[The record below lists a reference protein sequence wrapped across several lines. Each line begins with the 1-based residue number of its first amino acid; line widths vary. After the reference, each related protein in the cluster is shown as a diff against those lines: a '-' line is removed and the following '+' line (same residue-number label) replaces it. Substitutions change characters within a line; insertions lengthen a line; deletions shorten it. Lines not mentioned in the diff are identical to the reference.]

1 MSSESCSETIPKYI
15 LRGRDE
21 PLKKSKLTL
30 EERHRQCLSVGEECI
45 QEAELLELLKRK
57 EHPICYD
64 GFEPSGRMHIA
75 QCILKTINVNKLT
88 ECGCIFVFYVADWF
102 ALLNNKMGGD
112 LEKIKIVGEY
122 FVHIWK
128 AAGMD
133 MTNVRFVWAS
143 DFINGEDSNAY
154 WLRVFDI
161 SRKFN
166 ITRIKRCCQIM
177 GRQESDEQ
185 PCASVFYPC
194 MQCADIF
201 HLKADICQLGM
212 DQRKVN
218 MLAREYCDVAGIK
231 QKPVILSHKMLPGLL
246 EGQEKMSKSD
256 TSSAIFVEDTPEAV
270 VKKIK
275 KAFCPPGVIEGNPCI
290 EYINALVFPKFGHF
304 HVSRKEE
311 YGGDITFATKEDL
324 HQAYLSGDLH
334 PGDLKKGLSDAL
346 NLMLQPIRD
355 HFNTD
360 PRAKE
365 LLQLVQSFKVT
376 K

>member
-1 MSSESCSETIPKYI
+1 MSSNSCTETIPKYI
-15 LRGRDE
+15 LKGSEE
-21 PLKKSKLTL
+21 PLKRSKLTL
-30 EERHRQCLSVGEECI
+30 EERHKLCLSVAEECI

-88 ECGCIFVFYVADWF
+88 ECGCVFVFYVADWF

-143 DFINGEDSNAY
+143 DFINGEDSNEY

-177 GRQESDEQ
+177 GRQENDEQ

-201 HLKADICQLGM
+201 QLKADICQLGM

-256 TSSAIFVEDTPEAV
+256 TSSAIFVEDTPEAI

-275 KAFCPPGVIEGNPCI
+275 KAFCPPGIIEGNPCI
-290 EYINALVFPKFGHF
+290 EYINTLVFPKFGHF

-311 YGGDITFATKEDL
+311 YGGDITFTNKEDF
-324 HQAYLSGDLH
+324 HKAYLSGDLH

>member
-1 MSSESCSETIPKYI
+1 MESSNLVPRYI
-15 LRGRDE
+15 LDGSRE
-21 PLKKSKLTL
+21 PLKKSRLSL
-30 EERHRQCLSVGEECI
+30 EERHELCLSIGEECI
-45 QEAELLELLKRK
+45 QEAELLELLRKK

-88 ECGCIFVFYVADWF
+88 ECGCVFVFYIADWF

-112 LEKIKIVGEY
+112 LDKIKIVGEY
-122 FVHIWK
+122 FIHIWK

-143 DFINGEDSNAY
+143 DFISGADSREY
-154 WLRVFDI
+154 WQRVFDI

-185 PCASVFYPC
+185 PCSSVIYPC

-218 MLAREYCDVAGIK
+218 MLAREYCDVAGIRN
-231 QKPVILSHKMLPGLL
+231 KPVILSHKMLPGLL

-256 TSSAIFVEDTPEAV
+256 TSSAIFVEDPPEVV

-275 KAFCPPGVIEGNPCI
+275 KAFCPPGVVEGNPCI
-290 EYINALVFPKFGHF
+290 EYIDSLIFPKLGYFQ
-304 HVSRKEE
+304 VTRKPEH
-311 YGGDITFATKEDL
+311 GGDITYHSIEDFHL
-324 HQAYLSGDLH
+324 SYLNGDLH
-334 PGDLKKGLSDAL
+334 PGDLKKGLSDSL

>member
-1 MSSESCSETIPKYI
+1 MSPENSSETIPKYI
-15 LRGRDE
+15 LRGSEE
-21 PLKKSKLTL
+21 PLKRSKLTL
-30 EERHRQCLSVGEECI
+30 EERHRLCLSVGEECI

-122 FVHIWK
+122 FVQIWK

-143 DFINGEDSNAY
+143 DFINGEDSNEY

-201 HLKADICQLGM
+201 QLKADICQLGM

-218 MLAREYCDVAGIK
+218 MLAREYCDIAGIK

-275 KAFCPPGVIEGNPCI
+275 KAFCPPGVIEGNPCV

-311 YGGDITFATKEDL
+311 YGGDITFATKEDF
-324 HQAYLSGDLH
+324 HKAYLSGDLH

-365 LLQLVQSFKVT
+365 LLQLVHSFKVT